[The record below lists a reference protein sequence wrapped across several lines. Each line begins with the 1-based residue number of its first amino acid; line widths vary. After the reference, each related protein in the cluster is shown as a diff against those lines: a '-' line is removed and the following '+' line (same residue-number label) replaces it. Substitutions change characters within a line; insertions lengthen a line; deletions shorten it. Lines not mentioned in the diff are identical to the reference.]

1 MKKHHEVKHFNIPV
15 DLSMYDKLPY
25 TINPE
30 TKRQISLVSGNLLK
44 YYYVDMNE
52 EKKVI
57 DPNDSDPNIIDS
69 TATDIDSSF
78 EGIKQM
84 IEIGVLPSIIPF
96 KPTKGSVLENYKNC
110 ISENLY
116 SVTQKAAELIK
127 KEKLDPTGK
136 YGCIG
141 CGACTLEGTCTGI

>member
-30 TKRQISLVSGNLLK
+30 TKRQISVVSGNLLK
-44 YYYVDMNE
+44 YYYVAMDE

-78 EGIKQM
+78 DTDN
-84 IEIGVLPSIIPF
+84 S
-96 KPTKGSVLENYKNC
+96 Y
-110 ISENLY
+110 SE
-116 SVTQKAAELIK
+116 E
-127 KEKLDPTGK
+127 E
-136 YGCIG
+136 
-141 CGACTLEGTCTGI
+141 TLETIDNDISSQDMELRDITQQEDYANDSTQYDE